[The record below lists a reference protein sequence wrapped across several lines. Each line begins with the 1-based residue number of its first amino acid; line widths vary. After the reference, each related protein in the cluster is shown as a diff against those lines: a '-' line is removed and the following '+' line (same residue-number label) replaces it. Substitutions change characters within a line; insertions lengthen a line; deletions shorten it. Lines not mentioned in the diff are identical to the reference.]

1 MSEIATFDHY
11 EVLTRD
17 DGSLYELGRGAMG
30 VTYKAFDT
38 SLRFP
43 VCLKVINST
52 YLNSEVARQ
61 RFIREARSAAKLRHR
76 NVASVFHLATEGD
89 TWFYAMEF
97 IDGETLEAVIK
108 REGTLAPRA
117 ALEITAQVCRALN
130 AATQH
135 GLVHRDIK
143 PANLM
148 LVKEDDEIVAKV
160 IDFGLAKSALGV
172 EGEDAATLSLGGFVG
187 TPHFASPEQLEEREI
202 DVRSDMYSLGVTLWY
217 MLAGQPP
224 FAGSMAQVMS
234 QHLSKPPPFE
244 KFKTLPPDVAAL
256 LKKMLEKAPEDRFQT
271 PTELRRAIEEVMG
284 SLSHAPAEAKTTA
297 PVEDE
302 EFATLLDVAAK
313 RPGETRFEAGVT
325 IAGRYRIVEAMG
337 ETNAGRVFRAE
348 DSAQNRTVRLLV
360 LRQEVL
366 NDSAVCTALER
377 EVERLAQTQHPN
389 LLGVFNFETIENASF
404 LAMEW
409 TDGFSL
415 LDLLRARR
423 ELGADE
429 AMALLKQAAGG
440 LDYALKHG
448 LTGLEFGLHQVMLHF
463 DAPFE
468 RDKLLHAPMGKWPA
482 FTLKLYP
489 LGLARDL
496 NSGRT
501 WAGGQTMVEG
511 AVHGG
516 DEADAK
522 GRYIRALATV
532 IYELLGGTISPLMLG
547 GAGMAESR
555 YTPLSTLTEEGNEVL
570 KRALDPA
577 YSFEGAQAFCDA
589 LGRPDGMHSARRE
602 QATPVVRRDAP
613 PPVIRRE
620 SAPPAEKSKFE
631 SKVPQQPPVVPG
643 PKVSP
648 LAGSIAAR
656 TRRPKKSK
664 APALVLGAAVAMLAV
679 GGGGYYLFHEP
690 AKDVVASDKKDTNT
704 NQGSGEPADPGKS
717 GTDTPPKTD
726 PAITDE
732 PKKTPQNDGNTSE
745 TLRQP
750 VIVEAPK
757 VSDADLARQ
766 KTEKLEVA
774 LKAAENLE
782 KRGDTQAALQAY
794 VKIVKDFPDGGAE
807 TGRKHLES
815 LLDRLLQK
823 QPALTLDEFEPMRES
838 AVEAAQQGVLSAQVL
853 LGVQLIRQSPA
864 EGFRWLQKAADA
876 GSPAAMKELGLI
888 YASGISN
895 LVDRNPQKAVEYFQQ
910 AADKNYMPA
919 KSLLAE
925 CYMDEKEAKGVP
937 KDEERGLK
945 LLREAAAAK
954 DLHGMANLGA
964 YLARPEDPRPISARK
979 EDFEE
984 AFRLLSEAQEGGSTD
999 ALASLGA
1006 MYMNG
1011 VVPGSRGPDFK
1022 KGAEF
1027 FKDGAKKGN
1036 KGCMFQ
1042 YARCLEKGLGVKAN
1056 QLEAE
1061 NWALRAAK
1069 EKYAP
1074 AIDWCRA
1081 HHVNLPA
1088 PEPASL
1094 TGTTH
1099 P

>member
-43 VCLKVINST
+43 VCLKVINAT

-76 NVASVFHLATEGD
+76 NVASVFHLAIEGE

-117 ALEITAQVCRALN
+117 ALEITAQVARALN

-224 FAGSMAQVMS
+224 FGGSMAQVMS

-244 KFKTLPPDVAAL
+244 KFKTLPAPVAAL
-256 LKKMLEKAPEDRFQT
+256 LRKMLEKAPEDRFQT
-271 PTELRRAIEEVMG
+271 PTDLRKAIEEVLG
-284 SLSHAPAEAKTTA
+284 TLSHTPAEAKTAA
-297 PVEDE
+297 PVEEE

-348 DSAQNRTVRLLV
+348 DSAQNRPVRLLV

-377 EVERLAQTQHPN
+377 EVERLAQMHHPN

-409 TDGFSL
+409 TNGFSL

-429 AMALLKQAAGG
+429 AIALLKQAAGG
-440 LDYALKHG
+440 VDYALKSG
-448 LTGLEFGLHQVMLHF
+448 LTGLEFGLHQIMLHF

-468 RDKLLHAPMGKWPA
+468 RDKLLRAPMGRWPA
-482 FTLKLYP
+482 FMLKLYP

-511 AVHGG
+511 AAQGG
-516 DEADAK
+516 PDGADAK

-547 GAGMAESR
+547 GAGMAASR
-555 YTPLSTLTEEGNEVL
+555 YTPLSTLSEEGNEVL
-570 KRALDPA
+570 KHALDPA
-577 YSFEGAQAFCDA
+577 TSFEGAQEFCNA
-589 LGRPDGMHSARRE
+589 LAQPDGMHAARRE
-602 QATPVVRRDAP
+602 PALPLARRETP
-613 PPVIRRE
+613 PPVTRRE
-620 SAPPAEKSKFE
+620 PAPPVVE
-631 SKVPQQPPVVPG
+631 SKAPHPFAVVPG
-643 PKVSP
+643 PAVAP
-648 LAGSIAAR
+648 LAGRIAPPEPF
-656 TRRPKKSK
+656 PKKSK
-664 APALVLGAAVAMLAV
+664 TPALVLGGAVAMLAI
-679 GGGGYYLFHEP
+679 GGGGYLLLHKPAEP
-690 AKDVVASDKKDTNT
+690 NGIVTQTSTPAPTPTARARVVGHAGSQGDSHARSHTGARAGSHAKTT
-704 NQGSGEPADPGKS
+704 GSGR
-717 GTDTPPKTD
+717 
-726 PAITDE
+726 
-732 PKKTPQNDGNTSE
+732 E
-745 TLRQP
+745 T
-750 VIVEAPK
+750 
-757 VSDADLARQ
+757 
-766 KTEKLEVA
+766 
-774 LKAAENLE
+774 
-782 KRGDTQAALQAY
+782 RGC
-794 VKIVKDFPDGGAE
+794 
-807 TGRKHLES
+807 H
-815 LLDRLLQK
+815 
-823 QPALTLDEFEPMRES
+823 
-838 AVEAAQQGVLSAQVL
+838 
-853 LGVQLIRQSPA
+853 
-864 EGFRWLQKAADA
+864 
-876 GSPAAMKELGLI
+876 
-888 YASGISN
+888 
-895 LVDRNPQKAVEYFQQ
+895 
-910 AADKNYMPA
+910 
-919 KSLLAE
+919 
-925 CYMDEKEAKGVP
+925 
-937 KDEERGLK
+937 
-945 LLREAAAAK
+945 
-954 DLHGMANLGA
+954 
-964 YLARPEDPRPISARK
+964 
-979 EDFEE
+979 
-984 AFRLLSEAQEGGSTD
+984 
-999 ALASLGA
+999 
-1006 MYMNG
+1006 
-1011 VVPGSRGPDFK
+1011 
-1022 KGAEF
+1022 
-1027 FKDGAKKGN
+1027 
-1036 KGCMFQ
+1036 
-1042 YARCLEKGLGVKAN
+1042 
-1056 QLEAE
+1056 
-1061 NWALRAAK
+1061 
-1069 EKYAP
+1069 
-1074 AIDWCRA
+1074 
-1081 HHVNLPA
+1081 
-1088 PEPASL
+1088 
-1094 TGTTH
+1094 
-1099 P
+1099 